1 MLSFKYR
8 VYPSKKQIFRL
19 HGQMQLARE
28 LYNILLEKC
37 KEHYKE
43 TGKTFTQF
51 DMNNYIKGLKK
62 ERPEFSDI
70 HSQVLQ
76 NISKRIGDA
85 YKAFF
90 RRAKEKK
97 QGKKVKVGF
106 PRVRKFVSSLTYPQ
120 TGFKFK
126 SQRRIYLSRIGSI
139 PIVLHRLPKGQIK
152 ICVIKQY
159 RSGKW
164 YIGFS
169 SDIPQKEFKP
179 NNKPS
184 IGVDVGLKDFVTLS
198 DGEKIESPKFLRKS
212 EKKLKFLQRRV
223 SKKKN
228 GSKNRR
234 KACLKLSRQ
243 YEKIDN
249 QRYDFLHKLS
259 RQHVGS
265 YSKIAVEKL
274 QIQNMQKNHYLAKS
288 IADASFGKYIQM
300 LHYKA
305 WSAGCEVI
313 EVNPKNTTQE
323 CSNCH
328 KIVEKD
334 LSDRM
339 HNCPSCGLSI
349 DRDINAALNILN
361 RATVGLTGSNA
372 CGDLSS
378 TPSAMKEQDI
388 SSKQELNEVRT

>member
-1 MLSFKYR
+1 
-8 VYPSKKQIFRL
+8 
-19 HGQMQLARE
+19 MQLARE

-37 KEHYKE
+37 KEHYRE
-43 TGKTFTQF
+43 TGRTFRQF

-62 ERPEFSDI
+62 ERPEFSEV

-76 NISKRIGDA
+76 NISKRIADA
-85 YKAFF
+85 YRAFF
-90 RRAKEKK
+90 RRVNEKRV
-97 QGKKVKVGF
+97 GKKVEVGF
-106 PRVRKFVSSLTYPQ
+106 PRVKKFVSSLTYPQ
-120 TGFKFK
+120 AGFKFK
-126 SQRRIYLSRIGSI
+126 SQRRIYLSGIGSV

-152 ICVIKQY
+152 TCVIKQY

-169 SDIPQKEFKP
+169 SDIPQEEFKP
-179 NNKPS
+179 NNKPP
-184 IGVDVGLKDFVTLS
+184 IGVDVGLRDFVTLS
-198 DGEKIESPKFLRKS
+198 NGEKIESPKFLRKS
-212 EKKLKFLQRRV
+212 EEKLKFLQRRV
-223 SKKKN
+223 SRKKK

-259 RQHVGS
+259 RQHVDS

-274 QIQNMQKNHYLAKS
+274 QIQNMQKNHHLAKS

-328 KIVEKD
+328 KIVEKE

-349 DRDINAALNILN
+349 NRDLNSAINILN
-361 RATVGLTGSNA
+361 RATDGLPGSNA
-372 CGDLSS
+372 CRDLSS
-378 TPSAMKEQDI
+378 TVSEMKRQDI
-388 SSKQELNEVRT
+388 SEKQELNEVGT